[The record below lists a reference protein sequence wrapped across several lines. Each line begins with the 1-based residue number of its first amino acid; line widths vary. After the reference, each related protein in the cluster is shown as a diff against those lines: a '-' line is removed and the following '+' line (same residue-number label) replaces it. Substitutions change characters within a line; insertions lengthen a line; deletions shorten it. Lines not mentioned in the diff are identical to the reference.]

1 MGHTFEQETLSSG
14 KQVTLVSW
22 EDESPTQHGSKL
34 QNKPWKDSDTRSKV
48 GFYDSTVEFMR
59 NDWAEKFMSPQGFE
73 TPQGNVMLYHNRDS
87 NTWHSTD
94 ALDID
99 HIKPWKEHFTA
110 LGVKTHADAHMAY
123 NDVGN
128 LRMLPAVVNRARDSA
143 DNVFKTYGADS
154 PQWKEWVSERFG
166 FDAKANHPAFDDERD
181 LARRTK
187 TTMGQGYEPEDGRKG
202 LSFDA
207 GVVGKWYEAQL
218 QSQYACT
225 VEATHPKTGDKQQV
239 HLFRCAASGQLCT
252 RDALDIDHEL
262 PFEILAKAMMKH
274 TSDGTATKANAL
286 DAYNETSN
294 LRLVGRSVNSSHE
307 FELNEQMEF
316 RDKEKP
322 ERRNE
327 FKNWLV
333 DDGQQLSDSMRK
345 EIRDL
350 ARTYEPGRPILL
362 KDADHPDNKLYNLAM
377 NGLSKTDIGQKMNP
391 QERENASGALVV
403 AAKAAHL
410 STIDVVARSTD
421 GNNLFAVQGDLKGL
435 HHYGQV
441 ATSVAVN
448 HSIQQSTQDLAKINA
463 TQQNPQQ
470 QTQKHSMFQ

>member
-1 MGHTFEQETLSSG
+1 MGHTFEQENLSSG

-22 EDESPTQHGSKL
+22 EDESPTQHGPKL
-34 QNKPWKDSDTRSKV
+34 QKKPWKDSDTRSSV
-48 GFYDSTVEFMR
+48 GFYDSTVEYMR
-59 NDWAEKFMSPQGFE
+59 NDWAAKHMTPQGFE
-73 TPQGNVMLYHNRDS
+73 TPKGNVMLYHNKSS

-99 HIKPWKEHFTA
+99 HVKPWKEHFDA
-110 LGVKTHADAHMAY
+110 LGVKTHADAHKAY
-123 NDVGN
+123 NDVSN

-143 DNVFKTYGADS
+143 DNVYNTYGADS
-154 PQWKEWVSERFG
+154 PQWKQWVSERFG
-166 FDAKANHPAFDDERD
+166 FDAKADHPSFDDSTD

-187 TTMGQGYEPEDGRKG
+187 TTMEKGWEPDDGRKG

-207 GVVGKWYEAQL
+207 AVVGKWYESQL
-218 QSQYACT
+218 QKQYACT
-225 VEATHPKTGDKQQV
+225 VEATHPTSGAKQEV

-274 TSDGTATKANAL
+274 TQDGTATKANAL

-327 FKNWLV
+327 FKGWLV
-333 DDGQQLSDSMRK
+333 DDGGQLSDSMRQQ
-345 EIRDL
+345 IREL

-362 KDADHPDNKLYNLAM
+362 KDADHPDNRFYTLAM
-377 NGLSKTDIGQKMNP
+377 NGLSKTDIGQKMSGP
-391 QERENASGALVV
+391 ERENAAGALAVV
-403 AAKAAHL
+403 AKGANL
-410 STIDVVARSTD
+410 SSIDVITRNHDGST
-421 GNNLFAVQGDLKGL
+421 LFAVQGDIKGA
-435 HHYGQV
+435 HTYGMV

-448 HSIQQSTQDLAKINA
+448 YSMAQATQDMAKLTA
-463 TQQNPQQ
+463 TQQNQQ
-470 QTQKHSMFQ
+470 QTTVKHMSQ